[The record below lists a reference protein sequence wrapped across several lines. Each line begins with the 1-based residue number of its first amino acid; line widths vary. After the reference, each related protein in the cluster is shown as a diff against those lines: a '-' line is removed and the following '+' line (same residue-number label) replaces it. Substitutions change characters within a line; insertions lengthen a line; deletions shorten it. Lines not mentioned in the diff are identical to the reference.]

1 MGFVR
6 FNRQGSPL
14 KRTVLGTQS
23 AFEEKKVIKETE
35 QRIGSEL
42 TKLMIQSKSTTFRE
56 KLHVKK
62 LKDLQK
68 KKLYQ
73 MKTSETNFKQ
83 IISNSPPGGQFFSVQ
98 VTLLGGRKRAQG
110 AVAVGPGQ
118 EVDEKKFKKALTYTV
133 ENIISVQKKQ
143 QDKRE
148 PSPEEV
154 LEEGLADL
162 EPPTQD
168 RLKKAFVQH

>member
-83 IISNSPPGGQFFSVQ
+83 IISNSPLVVNSS
-98 VTLLGGRKRAQG
+98 R
-110 AVAVGPGQ
+110 
-118 EVDEKKFKKALTYTV
+118 FKL
-133 ENIISVQKKQ
+133 
-143 QDKRE
+143 
-148 PSPEEV
+148 P
-154 LEEGLADL
+154 
-162 EPPTQD
+162 
-168 RLKKAFVQH
+168 F